1 MENNMI
7 MVTSASDFTLVVNV
21 PEISLHRTWS
31 KRGAKYPIDRKLMI
45 QAFYEPGVEALFREG
60 MLTTNDTEFLK
71 EVGLMEED
79 GTSEVV
85 VLTDTLLNRL
95 VKLMPLTEVKNEL
108 TKLSRTQ
115 IEELADYAVEHYQDL
130 QMDRIDLFSKASGKN
145 LMKAIEHHRKAQ
157 EA

>member
-7 MVTSASDFTLVVNV
+7 MITSASDFTLVVNV

-31 KRGAKYPIDRKLMI
+31 KRGSKYPIDRKLMI
-45 QAFYEPGVEALFREG
+45 QAFYDPAVEALFREG

-79 GTSEVV
+79 GTSEVII
-85 VLTDTLLNRL
+85 LTDTLLNRL
-95 VKLMPLTEVKNEL
+95 VKLMPLAEVKNEL

>member
-7 MVTSASDFTLVVNV
+7 MITSASDFTLVVNV

-31 KRGAKYPIDRKLMI
+31 KRGSKYPIDRKLMI
-45 QAFYEPGVEALFREG
+45 QAFYDPAVEALFREG

-85 VLTDTLLNRL
+85 ILTDTLLNRL
-95 VKLMPLTEVKNEL
+95 VKLMPLAEVKNEL

-115 IEELADYAVEHYQDL
+115 LEELADYAVEHYQDL

>member
-31 KRGAKYPIDRKLMI
+31 KRGSKYPIDRKLMV
-45 QAFYEPGVEALFREG
+45 QAFYDPAVETLFREG

-79 GTSEVV
+79 GTSEVI

-95 VKLMPLTEVKNEL
+95 VKLMPLAEVKNEL

-115 IEELADYAVEHYQDL
+115 LEELADYAVEHYQDL